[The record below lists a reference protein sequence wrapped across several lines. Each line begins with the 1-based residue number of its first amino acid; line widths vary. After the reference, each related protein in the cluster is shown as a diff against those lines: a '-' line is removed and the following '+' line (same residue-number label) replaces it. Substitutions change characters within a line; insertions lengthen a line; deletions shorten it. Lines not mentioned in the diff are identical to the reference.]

1 MVMRLRRFRIYF
13 GFIFF
18 LLFISICFIAFAN
31 VWLIRSTQKRIF
43 KNPESLPH
51 HQAALVLGTS
61 SKLMGGKPNPF
72 FVNRMDKA
80 AQLFR
85 NDIVDQFIL
94 SGDNR
99 RSDYNEPARMRD
111 ALLRRGVPDSLITL
125 DSAGLRTFDSILRS
139 RYVFGKRSLIIITQ
153 PFHAY
158 RALFLCDYFGIKA
171 VVFAAREPGEQIG
184 LQVYLREI
192 IARAKAL
199 LDIYVLGTWPDSLES
214 VRD

>member
-1 MVMRLRRFRIYF
+1 MMRLRRFRLYFRVVIY
-13 GFIFF
+13 
-18 LLFISICFIAFAN
+18 LFILTVIFIVFAN
-31 VWLIRSTQKRIF
+31 VWLIRSTQDRIF
-43 KNPESLPH
+43 NDPEKLPH

-85 NDIVDQFIL
+85 NDVVDQFIL

-99 RSDYNEPARMRD
+99 KSDYNEPARMRD
-111 ALLRRGVPDSLITL
+111 ALLSRGVPDSLITL
-125 DSAGLRTFDSILRS
+125 DSAGVRTFDSIIRS

-158 RALFLCDYFGIKA
+158 RSLFLCDYFGIRA

-184 LQVYLREI
+184 VQVYLREI
-192 IARAKAL
+192 LARAKAL
-199 LDIYVLGTWPDSLES
+199 LDIYVLGTWPDSLGQS
-214 VRD
+214 KS

>member
-99 RSDYNEPARMRD
+99 KSDYNEPARMRD

-139 RYVFGKRSLIIITQ
+139 RYVFGKRSLII
-153 PFHAY
+153 
-158 RALFLCDYFGIKA
+158 L
-171 VVFAAREPGEQIG
+171 
-184 LQVYLREI
+184 
-192 IARAKAL
+192 
-199 LDIYVLGTWPDSLES
+199 SLIHI
-214 VRD
+214 